1 MKCNSNVSI
10 AVLAGILV
18 GTLLGAGTSQYAY
31 VVAGFRPND
40 VKSGQ
45 IETYHAAPRGVVK
58 YTNTRALRLNLDE
71 GLRDRAFL
79 YREPEV
85 VGRERVNFDENKF
98 SEVRGCEGTSGKRR
112 INCEAGNYVN

>member
-40 VKSGQ
+40 VKSG
-45 IETYHAAPRGVVK
+45 IETYHAAPSGVVR

-71 GLRDRAFL
+71 GLTDKAFL
-79 YREPEV
+79 YRNPDV
-85 VGRERVNFDENKF
+85 VGRERPNFDENKY
-98 SEVRGCEGTSGKRR
+98 SEVRGCRGTSGKRR
-112 INCEAGNYVN
+112 VNCEAGNYVN